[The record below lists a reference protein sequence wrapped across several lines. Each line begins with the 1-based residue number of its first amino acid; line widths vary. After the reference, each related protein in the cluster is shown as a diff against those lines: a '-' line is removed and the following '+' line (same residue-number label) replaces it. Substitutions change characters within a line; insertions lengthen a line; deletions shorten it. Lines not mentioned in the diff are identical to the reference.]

1 MTKRTAS
8 PARTHR
14 PVADPITADDV
25 EAWLRAA
32 RASETFAD
40 PPACAGAAELVNDY
54 QRARAAWDDM
64 RTKDAETARAFDEAH
79 KAVLA
84 LRRTLPIV
92 LARYADA
99 TSAPSILGGEHAR
112 RESAQRTAEVARMLA
127 ALVDVPKWP
136 SALPFMH
143 GWHDLAAALFLD
155 FQRIAGEGSMS
166 RNGAAVRFIR
176 EGLKAAGVHVSAA
189 AVESALERSDAL
201 TARAIRQDRKPKT

>member
-1 MTKRTAS
+1 MTKRAAS
-8 PARTHR
+8 PARAHR
-14 PVADPITADDV
+14 PAADPVTAGDV
-25 EAWLRAA
+25 AAWLKAA
-32 RASETFAD
+32 RAPEPFAGAS
-40 PPACAGAAELVNDY
+40 ACAGAADLVNDY
-54 QRARAAWDDM
+54 QRALAAWDDM
-64 RTKDAETARAFDEAH
+64 RAKDAETARAFDEAH

-99 TSAPSILGGEHAR
+99 TSAPSILGGEQAR
-112 RESAQRTAEVARMLA
+112 REGAQRTAEAARMLA

-155 FQRIAGEGSMS
+155 FQRITGEGSTS

-176 EGLKAAGVHVSAA
+176 EGLKAAGVHVSPA
-189 AVESALERSDAL
+189 AVEGALERSEAL
-201 TARAIRQDRKPKT
+201 TARAIRQDRKLKT